1 MKETHWIIKTL
12 KYDKLGI
19 ILAFLGLLFS
29 LSLGVIIIYS
39 KLNGWW
45 VKT

>member
-1 MKETHWIIKTL
+1 MSENIVKAL
-12 KYDKLGI
+12 KYAKLGT

-29 LSLGVIIIYS
+29 LSLGVIVIYG

-45 VKT
+45 T